1 MIKLCHK
8 NKLICRHLYFIFES
22 DEYVERE
29 MGRVPK
35 GKVVPVDTVK
45 TSGGLE
51 I

>member
-1 MIKLCHK
+1 MINPCHR

-29 MGRVPK
+29 MDRVPK
-35 GKVVPVDTVK
+35 AKVVPVGTMK
-45 TSGGLE
+45 TCGGLE